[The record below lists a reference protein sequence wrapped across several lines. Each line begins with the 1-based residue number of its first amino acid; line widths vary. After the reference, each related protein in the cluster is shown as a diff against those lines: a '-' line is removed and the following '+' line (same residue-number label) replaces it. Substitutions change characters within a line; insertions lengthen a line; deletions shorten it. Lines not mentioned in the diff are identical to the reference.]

1 MTHQPIR
8 PFPPLREPQASTR
21 DPWATPPQ
29 RGVWRR
35 LVCWLRDAA
44 ERRRSRRVLAQLDAR
59 QLHDIG
65 ISHSEA
71 AAEAQKPFW
80 RL

>member
-1 MTHQPIR
+1 MTHLPTR
-8 PFPPLREPQASTR
+8 PFPPLREPQASAR
-21 DPWATPPQ
+21 DPWAPPAPRGAWHRFVAWCQDAAQ
-29 RGVWRR
+29 RRRTRR
-35 LVCWLRDAA
+35 L
-44 ERRRSRRVLAQLDAR
+44 LAQLDNR

-65 ISHSEA
+65 ISRSEA

>member
-1 MTHQPIR
+1 MTHLPTR
-8 PFPPLREPQASTR
+8 PFPPLREPQASAR
-21 DPWATPPQ
+21 DPWAAPPP
-29 RGVWRR
+29 RGAWPRFVTW
-35 LVCWLRDAA
+35 WQEAA
-44 ERRRSRRVLAQLDAR
+44 QRRRSRRLLAQLDAR

-65 ISHSEA
+65 ISRSEA